1 MAEFYGGSA
10 DHWRSWLT
18 IEVVGEGDTY
28 ATIRFRGG
36 PQAESWGFDIASGIT
51 TTLRWTND
59 GGAHS
64 GSGGLHSATGQSGW
78 STLAD
83 CTDTFEK
90 HHDARTISASAE
102 TVNAS
107 GWRNG
112 TSTAS
117 GSVQI
122 GARAHHTWNFDANGG
137 SGAPGPVTKWVGE
150 HGYMP
155 TQAPTRGVGWKFAGW
170 STDKSAAS
178 ATYSAG
184 GECTDDSD
192 LTFYAVW
199 ERTYLL
205 PTVSVTDA
213 RRTDANGSADPFGDH
228 GLASFSWAVDRGVD
242 AGNAAASV
250 RLRHRQAGATDW
262 AEGPAS
268 ASGASGTCS
277 KLVVADTGSAYE
289 VQCEVTDRHGLSST
303 ATAVIPVA
311 TMPIDV
317 GSGGASVGIGVAAPA
332 SPGVAIGTPVSFA
345 DPAASRRALGLPDYG
360 PVSPPSPYGSLAL
373 CVRAGVATLRVSW
386 GTTADPWAKMQCGEW
401 VVPEAYRPRMD
412 LIAPVALD
420 NRGTGDTGDT
430 WIIVEASTGRV
441 LWQNRGGGHSATTLS
456 ALVSWGI
463 G

>member
-1 MAEFYGGSA
+1 MADFYGPSA
-10 DHWRSWLT
+10 DHWHSWLT
-18 IEVVGEGDTY
+18 VEVVDEGDTY
-28 ATIRFRGG
+28 ATLRFRGG
-36 PQAESWGFDIASGIT
+36 PQAESWGFDITSGIT

-83 CTDTFEK
+83 YTDTFQK
-90 HHDARTISASAE
+90 HHDARTIDASAE

-117 GSVQI
+117 GSIQI
-122 GARAHHTWNFDANGG
+122 GARAHHTWSFNANGG
-137 SGAPGPVTKWVGE
+137 SGAPGSVTKWVGE

-199 ERTYLL
+199 ERTFLP
-205 PTVSVTDA
+205 PTVRVTDA
-213 RRTDANGSADPFGDH
+213 RRTGADGSADPFGDH
-228 GLASFSWAVDRGVD
+228 GIASFSWSVDRSVD
-242 AGNAAASV
+242 AGNAVASL
-250 RLRHRQAGATDW
+250 RLRHRKAGATDW
-262 AEGPAS
+262 AEESAS

-277 KLVVADTGSAYE
+277 KLVATDTGSAYE
-289 VQCEVTDRHGLSST
+289 VQCEVTDSHGLSST

-311 TMPIDV
+311 TVPIDV
-317 GSGGASVGIGVAAPA
+317 GSYGASVGIGVAAPE
-332 SPGVAIGTPVSFA
+332 SPGVAIGSPVSFA
-345 DPAASRRALGLPDYG
+345 DPAASRRALRITQGSKVCHGHGTPWVTLFDTWADFQAATGCYGSGTPTLITMNGDYGAFDGALSDCEIKGGEAVYVLAQTTSGLPNI
-360 PVSPPSPYGSLAL
+360 SSSQSL
-373 CVRAGVATLRVSW
+373 R
-386 GTTADPWAKMQCGEW
+386 
-401 VVPEAYRPRMD
+401 
-412 LIAPVALD
+412 I
-420 NRGTGDTGDT
+420 N
-430 WIIVEASTGRV
+430 WICI
-441 LWQNRGGGHSATTLS
+441 W
-456 ALVSWGI
+456 
-463 G
+463 

>member
-1 MAEFYGGSA
+1 MADFYGPSA

-18 IEVVGEGDTY
+18 VEVVDEGDTY
-28 ATIRFRGG
+28 ATLRFRGG
-36 PQAESWGFDIASGIT
+36 PQAESWGFDITSGIT

-78 STLAD
+78 SMLAD
-83 CTDTFEK
+83 YTDTFQK
-90 HHDARTISASAE
+90 HHDARTIDASAE

-117 GSVQI
+117 GSIQI
-122 GARAHHTWNFDANGG
+122 GARAHHTWSFDANGG
-137 SGAPGPVTKWVGE
+137 SGAPGSVTKWVGE

-199 ERTYLL
+199 ERTFLP
-205 PTVSVTDA
+205 PTVRVTDA
-213 RRTDANGSADPFGDH
+213 RRTGADGSADPFGDH
-228 GLASFSWAVDRGVD
+228 GIASFSWSVDRSVD
-242 AGNAAASV
+242 AGNAVTSL
-250 RLRHRQAGATDW
+250 RLRHRKAGATDW
-262 AEGPAS
+262 AEESAS

-277 KLVVADTGSAYE
+277 KLVAADTGSAYE
-289 VQCEVTDRHGLSST
+289 VQCEVTDGHGLSST

-311 TMPIDV
+311 TAPIDV
-317 GSGGASVGIGVAAPA
+317 GSYGASVGIGVAAPE
-332 SPGVAIGTPVSFA
+332 SPGVAIGSLVTPLPVS
-345 DPAASRRALGLPDYG
+345 SG
-360 PVSPPSPYGSLAL
+360 
-373 CVRAGVATLRVSW
+373 
-386 GTTADPWAKMQCGEW
+386 
-401 VVPEAYRPRMD
+401 
-412 LIAPVALD
+412 
-420 NRGTGDTGDT
+420 GTGATSLKAARKNLQITQGSKVCHGHGTAWVTLFESWAEFQSQTGCYDSARLPT
-430 WIIVEASTGRV
+430 LVTMNGDWGAFDGALSDCEIKDGEAVFVMARTTDGP
-441 LWQNRGGGHSATTLS
+441 HTLS
-456 ALVSWGI
+456 SSNSVRINWI
-463 G
+463 CIW